1 MWPSPIT
8 MLAVA
13 VGGALGSLSR
23 YLIAVRLYSWLG
35 LGLPYGT
42 LAVNVAGSFLL
53 GLFMAL
59 VEERGALGPQTRSL
73 ITIGFLGG
81 MTTFS
86 TFIYE
91 DWSYVRDGDL
101 LRAGLYAVLSV
112 LGAFVAVAVGHGL
125 IRLLEA

>member
-1 MWPSPIT
+1 MT
-8 MLAVA
+8 LLAIA
-13 VGGALGSLSR
+13 IGGALGSLSR

-42 LAVNVAGSFLL
+42 LTVNVAGSFLL
-53 GLFMAL
+53 GLVLAL
-59 VEERGALGPQTRSL
+59 VEERGFLGPETRSF

-91 DWSYVRDGDL
+91 GWSYTRDGDL
-101 LRAGLYAVLSV
+101 LLASLYAALS
-112 LGAFVAVAVGHGL
+112 LAGAFIAFTAGHALIVA
-125 IRLLEA
+125 LER

>member
-1 MWPSPIT
+1 MTI
-8 MLAVA
+8 LAIA
-13 VGGALGSLSR
+13 AGGALGSVSR

-42 LAVNVAGSFLL
+42 LTVNVLGSFVL
-53 GLFMAL
+53 GVILAL
-59 VEERGALGPQTRSL
+59 VEERGAFGPETRSF

-91 DWSYVRDGDL
+91 GWNYTRDGDIL
-101 LRAGLYAVLSV
+101 KAGMYAALS
-112 LGAFVAVAVGHGL
+112 LAGAFLAFTMGHAL
-125 IRLLEA
+125 VPVLER